1 MDAAMDIRN
10 GRVDYCAVIRDSNG
24 HVMAVGFDHHV
35 FSDDADIAKIEALH
49 FGIWLA
55 NEISLSTFVVEAD
68 LLQTTQFVS
77 GICHTH
83 TKLYYI
89 ILEIQILFLAR

>member
-10 GRVDYCAVIRDSNG
+10 GRVDYCAVIHDSNG
-24 HVMAVGFDHHV
+24 HVMAVGVDQCV
-35 FSDDADIAKIEALH
+35 FSDDVDIAEIEPLH

-55 NEISLSTFVVEAD
+55 NEISLSTLVVEAD
-68 LLQTTQFVS
+68 LLQTTQFVY

-83 TKLYYI
+83 TKLY
-89 ILEIQILFLAR
+89 